1 MPVKLKVMA
10 AILACLLLSGCAA
23 VPDKGAQEALSAAG
37 TAMGLASAPTVEEA
51 AWAVST
57 PAPTFTPTPE
67 PTDTPVPTPTPTPEP
82 TPSPEPKPTP
92 FTLAW
97 ISDTQAMARHYPE
110 ELQQMAEYLVGQQQE
125 QNIVA
130 AVHTGDVVDS
140 CGTLWQWENVSPPLL
155 TIMEHIP
162 LSILAGNHD
171 LARERKGN
179 KQYDLFAKREVIQRS
194 WEGAEVY
201 QRGEATCR
209 LFTAGGTDF
218 ILVTLG
224 FNNTPGARRWVKAT
238 LDENADR
245 VAIIGIHSALEKDGT
260 FSADGNRLIWDV
272 VSQCPN
278 VRLVVCG
285 HNRGAIHRVDGYDDD
300 GDGEPD
306 RTVATMMCN
315 FQDDQEA
322 GLGYIRLLRF
332 EPEDRSLHVRT
343 YSPVYDLNTYEKVS
357 DDEMTFVLENAY

>member
-1 MPVKLKVMA
+1 
-10 AILACLLLSGCAA
+10 
-23 VPDKGAQEALSAAG
+23 
-37 TAMGLASAPTVEEA
+37 
-51 AWAVST
+51 
-57 PAPTFTPTPE
+57 
-67 PTDTPVPTPTPTPEP
+67 
-82 TPSPEPKPTP
+82 
-92 FTLAW
+92 
-97 ISDTQAMARHYPE
+97 
-110 ELQQMAEYLVGQQQE
+110 MAEYLVGQQQE

-224 FNNTPGARRWVKAT
+224 FNNTPGARRWVKAA

-245 VAIIGIHSALEKDGT
+245 VALSVSTAHWKKTALSLPTATGLYGMWFPSAPMCGWWSAATTGAPYTGWTAMMMTGT
-260 FSADGNRLIWDV
+260 ENRIV
-272 VSQCPN
+272 P
-278 VRLVVCG
+278 
-285 HNRGAIHRVDGYDDD
+285 
-300 GDGEPD
+300 
-306 RTVATMMCN
+306 
-315 FQDDQEA
+315 
-322 GLGYIRLLRF
+322 
-332 EPEDRSLHVRT
+332 SL
-343 YSPVYDLNTYEKVS
+343 P
-357 DDEMTFVLENAY
+357 

>member
-37 TAMGLASAPTVEEA
+37 TAIEPASAPAVEEV

-224 FNNTPGARRWVKAT
+224 FNNTPGARRWVKAA

-245 VAIIGIHSALEKDGT
+245 VAIIGIHSALE
-260 FSADGNRLIWDV
+260 
-272 VSQCPN
+272 
-278 VRLVVCG
+278 
-285 HNRGAIHRVDGYDDD
+285 
-300 GDGEPD
+300 
-306 RTVATMMCN
+306 
-315 FQDDQEA
+315 
-322 GLGYIRLLRF
+322 
-332 EPEDRSLHVRT
+332 
-343 YSPVYDLNTYEKVS
+343 
-357 DDEMTFVLENAY
+357 